1 MKNDKIVAV
10 RRDSQGRLVEFK
22 TNSGKVY
29 DYEMAVEAIK
39 NNELTNAELIKN
51 KAGSKNFRLYSVQ
64 LYILCP
70 KTDAA
75 EFISSS

>member
-10 RRDSQGRLVEFK
+10 RRDRQGRLVEFK

-51 KAGSKNFRLYSVQ
+51 KAGSNVIKGKNNQSFSDL
-64 LYILCP
+64 P
-70 KTDAA
+70 
-75 EFISSS
+75 EF

>member
-51 KAGSKNFRLYSVQ
+51 KAGSNVIKGKNNQSFSDL
-64 LYILCP
+64 P
-70 KTDAA
+70 
-75 EFISSS
+75 EF